1 MRNYRNYIFI
11 LISSLL
17 FTSCDKFSVYSIQNS
32 SNDKLIVKAKISEN
46 HINKKNREKSL
57 FFGIENM
64 KVISTDTINNVITFI
79 LPQDYSYDLDGCTN
93 CQLNFEF
100 IQEIKV
106 YKKDSLVFYGNK
118 EIIKNLYKNTDIK
131 ANKGVFHIY

>member
-1 MRNYRNYIFI
+1 MFQTTFLNFNGTVVIG
-11 LISSLL
+11 
-17 FTSCDKFSVYSIQNS
+17 D
-32 SNDKLIVKAKISEN
+32 
-46 HINKKNREKSL
+46 
-57 FFGIENM
+57 M

-106 YKKDSLVFYGNK
+106 YKKDSLVFYGNQ

-131 ANKGVFHIY
+131 ANKGVYHIY

>member
-1 MRNYRNYIFI
+1 MRNYTILFFI

-32 SNDKLIVKAKISEN
+32 SNDELIVKVKISEN
-46 HINKKNREKSL
+46 HINKENREKSL
-57 FFGIENM
+57 FFGIGDM
-64 KVISTDTINNVITFI
+64 KVISTDTINNVVTFI

-118 EIIKNLYKNTDIK
+118 EIIKNLYKNTEIK
-131 ANKGVFHIY
+131 ANKGVYHIY